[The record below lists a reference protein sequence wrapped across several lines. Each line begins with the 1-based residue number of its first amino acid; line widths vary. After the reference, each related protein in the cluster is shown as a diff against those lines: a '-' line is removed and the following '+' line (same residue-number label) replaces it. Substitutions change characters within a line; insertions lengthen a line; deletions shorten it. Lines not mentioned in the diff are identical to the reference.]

1 MSAQNEEAKIEEIII
16 PDDQFDFT
24 KYTDV
29 IADSDLKTF
38 IVKHESNEDEDI
50 IVTRDLIDEESESF
64 DWTC

>member
-1 MSAQNEEAKIEEIII
+1 MSAQNEEAKIEEIIT

-38 IVKHESNEDEDI
+38 RVKHESNEDEDI